1 MKTTTCIP
9 LNVRK
14 TAIAASLLMAMPVMS
29 QQLMLEEVIV
39 TAQKREQTIQDVP
52 ASVAA
57 ISSEML
63 ERTNTTNFTDL
74 GKITS
79 GVTING
85 GQDGFGNIIR
95 IRGVGNNSFAPA
107 IRPAVG
113 IFIDDIPLAS
123 TEAAFNNL
131 ADIQRIEILKGPQST
146 LFGKEV
152 SAGAIALTTRRPDT
166 AVMDGYVEGNF
177 GNKNLQEY
185 RIGGNLP
192 LGDMFAVRASLYHN
206 ERDGLVDNITTGEEM
221 GEYDKDGGRVRI
233 LFEPSDD
240 FSAILTYEYHESTL
254 EGSDSI
260 TQEYG
265 NVYALAELS
274 RNPTGPTRLNV
285 LDPYDRKTDNSNP
298 SDREVETEN
307 IYLNVEWAI
316 NDQWALDSITSQQNW
331 ESDVRGQFLTPEGF
345 ETADTSVGPY
355 YLNDFINQP
364 ESDSF
369 TQEFRFSYESDN
381 WSSIIGAFYAD
392 TELISYTPFGST
404 IGIIPGRF
412 EFKAAGLSDL
422 TEDIKEW
429 ALFTHNIYTIQEGL
443 ELTFGLRYSD
453 VEKESVKGQLTGVG
467 PIADLNS
474 SVVPVTPWADDI
486 PTQKDSWDE
495 VTGTIKLNYWLT
507 DSLSIYAGW
516 DRGFKAGG
524 HDVCKGTEPE
534 AICADPFDSETADN
548 FEVGF
553 KGRFNDNIIWNG
565 AVFYQQYD
573 DYQVEVQDEVGIGN
587 TILNAASAEI
597 SGVETDLQWLASENL
612 LVEGNVSYIDAR
624 WDEFDNAECLR
635 IQYQAVKCDPETG
648 TQDLSGK
655 RLNYTSPWTANVS
668 ATWSDNFNNGMGWYI
683 RGEYV
688 YRDDVYFFPDLDPD
702 LTADAYSLFNAQ
714 LGFTAADESWE
725 VMLWGKNILDEDY
738 LEGGSRNRDASEP
751 AFGGT
756 PTEGYR
762 VTVGEEATYGV
773 TLKYRFGGV

>member
-9 LNVRK
+9 LKVRK
-14 TAIAASLLMAMPVMS
+14 TAIAASLLMAMPVMG

-131 ADIQRIEILKGPQST
+131 ADVQRIEILKGPQST

-206 ERDGLVDNITTGEEM
+206 ERDGLVDNITTGGEM

-265 NVYALAELS
+265 NLNALAELS
-274 RNPTGPTRLNV
+274 RNPTGPTKLNV

-316 NDQWALDSITSQQNW
+316 NDQWGLNSITSQQYW
-331 ESDVRGQFLTPEGF
+331 ESDVRGQFLTPDGF
-345 ETADTSVGPY
+345 ETADTAVGPY

-381 WSSIIGAFYAD
+381 WSSIIGVFYAD

-474 SVVPVTPWADDI
+474 PVVPVTPWADDI

-507 DSLSIYAGW
+507 DSLSVYAGW

-534 AICADPFDSETADN
+534 PICADPFDSETADN

-597 SGVETDLQWLASENL
+597 SGVETDLQWLASDNL

-635 IQYQAVKCDPETG
+635 IQYQAVKCDSETG

-688 YRDDVYFFPDLDPD
+688 YRDDVFFFPDLDPD

-714 LGFTAADESWE
+714 LGFTAADDSWE